1 MNFTSSLGLC
11 PSVQIIAQHSRV
23 GPAKVGRLVE
33 PNGTQARPC
42 SHVRF
47 TVPGTPSKNRA

>member
-1 MNFTSSLGLC
+1 MNFTSSLGSC
-11 PSVQIIAQHSRV
+11 PSVQIIAQYSRV

-47 TVPGTPSKNRA
+47 TVPCTASK